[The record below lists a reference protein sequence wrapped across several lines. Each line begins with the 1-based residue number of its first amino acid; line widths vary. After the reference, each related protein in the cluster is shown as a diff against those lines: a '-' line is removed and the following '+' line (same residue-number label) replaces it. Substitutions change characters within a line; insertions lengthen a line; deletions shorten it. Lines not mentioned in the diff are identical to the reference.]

1 MSSFIELSDTNRYDN
16 KRNVWVKAK
25 MLLSKFDLENIA
37 SRWIC
42 IGTITPTDDEKEN
55 NRKMFSLFRSIN
67 KKG

>member
-1 MSSFIELSDTNRYDN
+1 MSSFIELSDTNRHDN

-42 IGTITPTDDEKEN
+42 IATITPTDDDKEN
-55 NRKMFSLFRSIN
+55 NRKMFSLCRSIN